1 MIFWRISYLHLRF
14 SIPPFRYEKSTSVGA
29 EVPNSFNIVDVTCQ
43 HKGTNFSLN
52 RKYFFKKHSVHKD
65 NIITGMDETS
75 CIHLFS
81 VRLTSKVFGIQTNV
95 VSSPFFAVNQ
105 SGYGVQ
111 LHNGPRLRKREC
123 KLNFSDLRAYP
134 LIILAI
140 VFN

>member
-1 MIFWRISYLHLRF
+1 MADLI
-14 SIPPFRYEKSTSVGA
+14 STSPVLSLRSGTKKA
-29 EVPNSFNIVDVTCQ
+29 PQLGLKCLILSVKFDVTCQ

-52 RKYFFKKHSVHKD
+52 LKYFFKKHSVHKD

-105 SGYGVQ
+105 SGYGV
-111 LHNGPRLRKREC
+111 NGPRLRKREC

-134 LIILAI
+134 LIILAN